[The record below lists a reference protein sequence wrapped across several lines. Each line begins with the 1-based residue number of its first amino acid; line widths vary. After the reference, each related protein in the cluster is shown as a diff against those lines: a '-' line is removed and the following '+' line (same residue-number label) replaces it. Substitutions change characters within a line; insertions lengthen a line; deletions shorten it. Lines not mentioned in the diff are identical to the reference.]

1 MSSHDNAAS
10 LDWADDVD
18 DEIDFGAPVF
28 SDDEDLPASLTTGI
42 VAAPESS
49 PSPIKEPAPAV
60 TSSSSSSTP
69 RYTAGFADGSNRS
82 LDRKS
87 HNGSSVQPSST
98 RRRDEPSS
106 RPTRDYSH
114 PEQSR
119 SFTSSRQ
126 GPNGRST
133 DYHGQSS
140 YGSPSN
146 NNNNSSYSSL
156 RDHPSQRPGTPRQV
170 IPLPPKPS
178 AALDANSLANRAKDR
193 SRSPSYRS
201 RSPLPDNDRP
211 WDHGGRQ
218 QHGRSLSPSSA
229 MHQHQ
234 QPIYTAGYNARSLS
248 PGRHQPRTHMDQVIN
263 AMNRND
269 SRERQPNHRSRE
281 ISNSEGRWEKTL
293 QEDKPYPPLQTSHY
307 NNNNNNN
314 HGINRND
321 HPGSLPKDDIVYF
334 KRRDGRAR
342 DPSPEKPLTTGRMY
356 HERLETS
363 GNRSSSSQRTAQ
375 PDMDRWQ
382 KVRQEPDLPYP
393 ERSHPPVGGRPNN
406 NTKPSH
412 AQTRSQGQNEMVA
425 LAPERSVSMV
435 SPRQERGSRG
445 KGKDQKRRSKDILEP
460 AEDDQQGGGVP
471 WWEQS
476 TYSVKKPEPVKVEP
490 KAEPKPEPK
499 KEAKKEAK
507 KDTKDTKAP
516 VQADV
521 PWWEQ
526 STYKLQPKTIASTST
541 AEVTNQLSK
550 VDLNSSSTPGNDVM
564 ERRKAL
570 GQKTAVSGVEALT
583 LVSRGGEDSGS
594 SRSIK
599 DREVQ
604 EQVFAEIKDMIAAY
618 EKKNGTNK
626 LLPIPSRSRQADEI
640 EKVVESF
647 RKLREGIFATETKDR
662 FACQVYEQ
670 SVLISLYAG
679 NIPELTK
686 ALHHLVHVLHP
697 AVYPFS
703 GPAIADTPDTL
714 GTLSPERQRFLS
726 LHILYTIAKPNLP
739 STSSSIENLSLIST
753 SISCARTETDSLIG
767 SLVQVYDHYCLSR
780 RRTQTH
786 SEAPSVVTLRLS
798 PDLLFALAYWKALR
812 DNNWILRERLLSKD
826 EDLQLYPVAWEQRL
840 AVQRSLGDHLGS
852 ARSQTVSCI
861 SKAFYS
867 LPIVAMAQA
876 VGLAG
881 EKEDV
886 PEHARSE
893 RDSVLIKRLQGSYGL
908 RPIVVRDGQLLFK
921 AKN

>member
-42 VAAPESS
+42 VAAPEPSS
-49 PSPIKEPAPAV
+49 SPIKEPAPAV

-146 NNNNSSYSSL
+146 NNSYSRQ

-170 IPLPPKPS
+170 IPLPSKPS

-211 WDHGGRQ
+211 WEHGGRQ
-218 QHGRSLSPSSA
+218 QQGRSLSPSSA

-263 AMNRND
+263 AMSRNS
-269 SRERQPNHRSRE
+269 SRERQPNRRSRE

-307 NNNNNNN
+307 NNNNNNDN
-314 HGINRND
+314 YSSHRNG
-321 HPGSLPKDDIVYF
+321 HPGSLPKDDVVYF
-334 KRRDGRAR
+334 RRRDGRAR

-375 PDMDRWQ
+375 PETDRWN
-382 KVRQEPDLPYP
+382 KVLQEPDLPYP
-393 ERSHPPVGGRPNN
+393 ERSHPPAGGRPNN
-406 NTKPSH
+406 NTKPSY
-412 AQTRSQGQNEMVA
+412 AQTRPHGQNGTVA
-425 LAPERSVSMV
+425 PTPERSISTA

-460 AEDDQQGGGVP
+460 AEDDQQVGGVK

-476 TYSVKKPEPVKVEP
+476 TYNAKKPEPVTVEP
-490 KAEPKPEPK
+490 IAEPKPEPK
-499 KEAKKEAK
+499 KEAKK
-507 KDTKDTKAP
+507 DTKNTKAP
-516 VQADV
+516 AHADV

-526 STYKLQPKTIASTST
+526 STYKLQPKTVASTST
-541 AEVTNQLSK
+541 AEVTDKLGEVN
-550 VDLNSSSTPGNDVM
+550 LNSSSTPGNDVM

-570 GQKTAVSGVEALT
+570 VQKTAVSGVAALT
-583 LVSRGGEDSGS
+583 LVSRGGEDCGS

-604 EQVFAEIKDMIAAY
+604 EQVFAEIKDMITAY
-618 EKKNGTNK
+618 EKKYGTNK
-626 LLPIPSRSRQADEI
+626 LLPIPSRSRQADGI

-647 RKLREGIFATETKDR
+647 RKLREGLFATEANDQ

-686 ALHHLVHVLHP
+686 ALHHLVHELHP
-697 AVYPFS
+697 AAYPFL

-714 GTLSPERQRFLS
+714 GTLSPERQRFLG
-726 LHILYTIAKPNLP
+726 LYILYTIAKPNLP
-739 STSSSIENLSLIST
+739 PTPSSIENMSLIST
-753 SISCARTETDSLIG
+753 SISCARTETDALIG
-767 SLVQVYDHYCLSR
+767 SLVQVYDHHCLSR
-780 RRTQTH
+780 RRTQTY
-786 SEAPSVVTLRLS
+786 SEASSVVTLRLS

-812 DNNWILRERLLSKD
+812 DNNWTLRERLLSMD

-852 ARSQTVSCI
+852 ARSQTVSCMY
-861 SKAFYS
+861 KAFYS

-881 EKEDV
+881 EEDDV

-893 RDSVLIKRLQGSYGL
+893 RDSVLIRRLQGSYGL
-908 RPIVVRDGQLLFK
+908 RPTVVRDGQLLFK
-921 AKN
+921 TKS

>member
-42 VAAPESS
+42 VATPEPSL
-49 PSPIKEPAPAV
+49 SPIKEPAPAV

-87 HNGSSVQPSST
+87 HNGSSVQPST

-119 SFTSSRQ
+119 SFSSSRQ

-146 NNNNSSYSSL
+146 NNSYNS
-156 RDHPSQRPGTPRQV
+156 RDHPSQRPSTPRQV

-201 RSPLPDNDRP
+201 RSPFPDNDRP
-211 WDHGGRQ
+211 WEHGGRP

-229 MHQHQ
+229 MHQ

-263 AMNRND
+263 AMNRNN
-269 SRERQPNHRSRE
+269 SRERQPNRRSRE

-293 QEDKPYPPLQTSHY
+293 QEDKP
-307 NNNNNNN
+307 
-314 HGINRND
+314 
-321 HPGSLPKDDIVYF
+321 
-334 KRRDGRAR
+334 RDGRAR

-356 HERLETS
+356 HERLETGS
-363 GNRSSSSQRTAQ
+363 NRNSSSQRTVH
-375 PDMDRWQ
+375 PETDRWQ
-382 KVRQEPDLPYP
+382 KMRQEPDLPYP
-393 ERSHPPVGGRPNN
+393 ERSHPPVVGRPNN

-412 AQTRSQGQNEMVA
+412 ARTRSHGQNETVA
-425 LAPERSVSMV
+425 PAPERSISTA
-435 SPRQERGSRG
+435 SSRQERGSRG
-445 KGKDQKRRSKDILEP
+445 KGKDQKRRSKDSLEP
-460 AEDDQQGGGVP
+460 AEDDQHGGGVP

-476 TYSVKKPEPVKVEP
+476 TYSAKKPEPVKVEP

-499 KEAKKEAK
+499 SEPKKEAKKEAK
-507 KDTKDTKAP
+507 KETNKDAKAP
-516 VQADV
+516 EAQADV

-526 STYKLQPKTIASTST
+526 STYKLQPKTGAASTSAADVT
-541 AEVTNQLSK
+541 AKLSK
-550 VDLNSSSTPGNDVM
+550 VDLNSPSTPANDVM

-570 GQKTAVSGVEALT
+570 AQKTPISGVEALT
-583 LVSRGGEDSGS
+583 LVSRGGEHSGS

-604 EQVFAEIKDMIAAY
+604 EQVFAEIKDMITEY
-618 EKKNGTNK
+618 EKKYGTNK
-626 LLPIPSRSRQADEI
+626 LQPILSRSRQTDEI

-647 RKLREGIFATETKDR
+647 RKLREGLFATEAMDQ

-670 SVLISLYAG
+670 SVLISLYAN

-686 ALHHLVHVLHP
+686 ALHHLVHQLHP
-697 AVYPFS
+697 SVYPFS
-703 GPAIADTPDTL
+703 GPAITDTAGTL
-714 GTLSPERQRFLS
+714 GTLSVERQRFLG
-726 LHILYTIAKPNLP
+726 LYILYTIAKPNLP
-739 STSSSIENLSLIST
+739 PTPSSIENMSKIST
-753 SISCARTETDSLIG
+753 SISCARTETDALIG
-767 SLVQVYDHYCLSR
+767 SLVQVYDYHCFSR
-780 RRTQTH
+780 RARTH
-786 SEAPSVVTLRLS
+786 SEASSAVTLRLS
-798 PDLLFALAYWKALR
+798 PDLLFALAYWKAVR
-812 DNNWILRERLLSKD
+812 DNNWIIRERLLSMD
-826 EDLQLYPVAWEQRL
+826 EDQQLYPVGWEQRL

-852 ARSQTVSCI
+852 ARSQTVSCMN
-861 SKAFYS
+861 KAFYS
-867 LPIVAMAQA
+867 LPIVAMARA
-876 VGLAG
+876 VGLTG
-881 EKEDV
+881 GKEDEV

-893 RDSVLIKRLQGSYGL
+893 RDSVLIKRLRASYGL
-908 RPIVVRDGQLLFK
+908 RPTTVIRDGQILFK
-921 AKN
+921 AKS

>member
-42 VAAPESS
+42 VATPEPST
-49 PSPIKEPAPAV
+49 SPIKEPAPAV
-60 TSSSSSSTP
+60 TSSSSSSSP

-106 RPTRDYSH
+106 RPTRDYSQ

-126 GPNGRST
+126 GPNGRNT

-146 NNNNSSYSSL
+146 NNIYSQ

-178 AALDANSLANRAKDR
+178 AAFDANSLANRAKDR

-201 RSPLPDNDRP
+201 QSPLPDNDRP
-211 WDHGGRQ
+211 WEHGGRQ

-263 AMNRND
+263 AMNRNN
-269 SRERQPNHRSRE
+269 SRERQPNRRSRE

-307 NNNNNNN
+307 HNNNNNNN
-314 HGINRND
+314 HSNHRND
-321 HPGSLPKDDIVYF
+321 LPGSLPKDDVVYF

-342 DPSPEKPLTTGRMY
+342 DLSPEKPLTTGRMY
-356 HERLETS
+356 HDRLETS

-375 PDMDRWQ
+375 TDSDRWQ

-393 ERSHPPVGGRPNN
+393 ERSLPHAGGRSNN

-412 AQTRSQGQNEMVA
+412 ERNRPHGQNEVVIP
-425 LAPERSVSMV
+425 APERSISTA
-435 SPRQERGSRG
+435 SLRQERGSRG
-445 KGKDQKRRSKDILEP
+445 KGKDQKRRSKDNLEP

-476 TYSVKKPEPVKVEP
+476 TYIAKKPEPVKVEP

-499 KEAKKEAK
+499 KEVKKEVK

-516 VQADV
+516 EAQAEV

-526 STYKLQPKTIASTST
+526 STYKLQPKTVTPTST
-541 AEVTNQLSK
+541 AEVTAKLGK
-550 VDLNSSSTPGNDVM
+550 VDLNSSSTPENDVM

-570 GQKTAVSGVEALT
+570 AQKTPVSGVEALT

-604 EQVFAEIKDMIAAY
+604 EQVFAEIKDMITAY
-618 EKKNGTNK
+618 EKKYGTNK
-626 LLPIPSRSRQADEI
+626 LQPILSRSRQADEI
-640 EKVVESF
+640 ERVVESF
-647 RKLREGIFATETKDR
+647 RKLREGLFATEAKDK

-686 ALHHLVHVLHP
+686 ALHHLVHELHP
-697 AVYPFS
+697 FAYPFS
-703 GPAIADTPDTL
+703 GPAIADTSDSTL
-714 GTLSPERQRFLS
+714 FPERQRFLG
-726 LHILYTIAKPNLP
+726 LYILYTIAKPNLP
-739 STSSSIENLSLIST
+739 PTPGSIENMSLIST
-753 SISCARTETDSLIG
+753 SISCARTDTDALIG
-767 SLVQVYDHYCLSR
+767 SLVQVYDHHCLS

-786 SEAPSVVTLRLS
+786 SKASSVITLRLS
-798 PDLLFALAYWKALR
+798 PDLLFAFAYWKALR
-812 DNNWILRERLLSKD
+812 DNNWILRERLLSMD
-826 EDLQLYPVAWEQRL
+826 EGLQLYPVAWEQRL

-852 ARSQTVSCI
+852 ARSQTVSCMN
-861 SKAFYS
+861 KAFYS

-881 EKEDV
+881 EKEDDV
-886 PEHARSE
+886 PEHARLE
-893 RDSVLIKRLQGSYGL
+893 RDRVLIKRLQGSYGL
-908 RPIVVRDGQLLFK
+908 RPTTVVRDGQILFK
-921 AKN
+921 VKS